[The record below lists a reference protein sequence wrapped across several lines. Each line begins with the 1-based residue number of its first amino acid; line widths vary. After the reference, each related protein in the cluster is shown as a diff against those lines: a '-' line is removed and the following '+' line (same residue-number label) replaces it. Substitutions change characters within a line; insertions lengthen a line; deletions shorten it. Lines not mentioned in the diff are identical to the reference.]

1 MSTLEKTELNIG
13 YIPLLDCV
21 AILWAEKQGYFAEQ
35 GLTINLI
42 HEASWSSLRDRLAYG
57 FLDAAHCLSAMLPA
71 AALGTDQ
78 LQVALQTPLV
88 LSVNQA
94 FISLRQ
100 DLCYELGIQPEDDE
114 QNTSKKLV
122 QALQQN
128 HSINLAYVYKY
139 SIHHYCLKEWLA
151 LTDPQL
157 AKNIQLMTSPPP
169 SMVKGIAEQVF
180 DGFCVGEPW
189 NIQAKLEGY
198 SFIVAASQNVIPKVA
213 DKVLAMTQEW
223 AEQHPFTVEAVV
235 KAVQKAQD
243 DLKQR
248 SDLSD
253 VWNML
258 VDYQI
263 IQFECSAQRH
273 VYDFYKIKNIIRNFV
288 GESAQ
293 PKVDDFIWLLQQMQK
308 WEDIEMTAAEK
319 KQIAQQCIY
328 SLQNQHADIIG

>member
-42 HEASWSSLRDRLAYG
+42 REASWSSLRDRLAYG

-88 LSVNQA
+88 LSMNQA

-100 DLCYELGIQPEDDE
+100 DLCHELGIDAEDDE
-114 QNTSKKLV
+114 KSSSQKLV
-122 QALQQN
+122 QALQQQQKM
-128 HSINLAYVYKY
+128 NLAYVYKH
-139 SIHHYCLKEWLA
+139 SIHHYCIKGWLA
-151 LTDPQL
+151 LTDVNI
-157 AKNIQLMTSPPP
+157 AHKIQLMTSPPA
-169 SMVKGIAEQVF
+169 SMVKGISEQVF

-198 SFIVAASQNVIPKVA
+198 SLIVAASQNVIPKVA

-223 AEQHPFTVEAVV
+223 AELHPCTVKALVN
-235 KAVQKAQD
+235 AVQKAQT

-248 SDLSD
+248 ADLSQ
-253 VWNML
+253 VWDML

-273 VYDFYKIKNIIRNFV
+273 VCDYHKIQNIIRNLV
-288 GESAQ
+288 GASAKPQ
-293 PKVDDFIWLLQQMQK
+293 LADFIWLIEQIEK
-308 WEDIEMTAAEK
+308 WDGVEISEIEK
-319 KQIAQQCIY
+319 KQIAAQCMY
-328 SLQNQHADIIG
+328 AEMLFA

>member
-42 HEASWSSLRDRLAYG
+42 REASWSSLRDRLAYG

-88 LSVNQA
+88 LSMNQA

-114 QNTSKKLV
+114 QSTSKKLV

-128 HSINLAYVYKY
+128 HPINLAYVYKY

-157 AKNIQLMTSPPP
+157 AKSIQLMTSPPA
-169 SMVKGIAEQVF
+169 SMVKGISEQIF

-235 KAVQKAQD
+235 KAVQKAQN

-248 SDLSD
+248 SDLSE
-253 VWNML
+253 VWDML

-273 VYDFYKIKNIIRNFV
+273 VYDFHKIKNIIRNFV
-288 GESAQ
+288 GESAE

-308 WEDIEMTAAEK
+308 WENLDLSEDDQL
-319 KQIAQQCIY
+319 QIAQQCIY

>member
-42 HEASWSSLRDRLAYG
+42 REASWSSLRDRLAYG

-114 QNTSKKLV
+114 QSTSKKLV
-122 QALQQN
+122 QALQKN
-128 HSINLAYVYKY
+128 HPINLAYVYKY

-151 LTDPQL
+151 LTDVNI
-157 AKNIQLMTSPPP
+157 AHKIQLMTSPPA
-169 SMVKGIAEQVF
+169 SMVKGISEQVF

-198 SFIVAASQNVIPKVA
+198 SLIVAASQNVIPKVA

-223 AEQHPFTVEAVV
+223 AELHPCTVKALVN
-235 KAVQKAQD
+235 AVQKAQT

-248 SDLSD
+248 ADLSQ
-253 VWNML
+253 VWDML

-273 VYDFYKIKNIIRNFV
+273 VCDYHKIQNIIRNLV
-288 GESAQ
+288 GASAKPQ
-293 PKVDDFIWLLQQMQK
+293 LADFIWLIEQIEK
-308 WEDIEMTAAEK
+308 WDGVEISEIEK
-319 KQIAQQCIY
+319 KQIAAQCMY
-328 SLQNQHADIIG
+328 AEMLFA

>member
-42 HEASWSSLRDRLAYG
+42 REASWSSLRDRLAYG

-88 LSVNQA
+88 LSMNQA

-100 DLCYELGIQPEDDE
+100 DLCHELGIDAEDDE
-114 QNTSKKLV
+114 KSSSQKLV
-122 QALQQN
+122 QALQKN
-128 HSINLAYVYKY
+128 HPINLAYVYKY

-169 SMVKGIAEQVF
+169 SMVKGISEQVF

-223 AEQHPFTVEAVV
+223 AELHPCTVKALVN
-235 KAVQKAQD
+235 AVQKAQT

-248 SDLSD
+248 ADLSQ
-253 VWNML
+253 VWDML

-273 VYDFYKIKNIIRNFV
+273 VYDFHKIKNIIRNFV
-288 GESAQ
+288 GESAE

-308 WEDIEMTAAEK
+308 WENLDLSEDDQL
-319 KQIAQQCIY
+319 QIAQQCIY

>member
-1 MSTLEKTELNIG
+1 
-13 YIPLLDCV
+13 
-21 AILWAEKQGYFAEQ
+21 
-35 GLTINLI
+35 
-42 HEASWSSLRDRLAYG
+42 
-57 FLDAAHCLSAMLPA
+57 
-71 AALGTDQ
+71 
-78 LQVALQTPLV
+78 
-88 LSVNQA
+88 
-94 FISLRQ
+94 
-100 DLCYELGIQPEDDE
+100 
-114 QNTSKKLV
+114 
-122 QALQQN
+122 
-128 HSINLAYVYKY
+128 VYKY

-169 SMVKGIAEQVF
+169 SMVKGISKQVF

-248 SDLSD
+248 PDLSE
-253 VWNML
+253 VWDML

-308 WEDIEMTAAEK
+308 WENIEMTAAEK